1 MPRVVTFAETCLHDA
16 RYAARRLR
24 KDPAFAAVVILT
36 LALGVGASTTVFSVV
51 NAILLKPLP
60 YPNAGRIVFP
70 WGVAP
75 HGVDLG
81 FQDLPWSRMTFQTFS
96 RQTRTFEDIGAFQ
109 GDSFNLTGSGEPVRL
124 EGVRAS
130 AGFFPSLGVSP
141 LLGRIFAPEE
151 DQPGHER
158 EVILSH
164 RVWRERFHA
173 DQEVVGRAVS
183 LNGAPYTVVGIM
195 PAGFTFP
202 RATEMP
208 GSFTLPREAELW
220 VPLALPPGPTKRGE
234 PSELAVIGSLKPGIA
249 PEQAQ
254 AELDVFAQQMDRLF
268 PRAKGW
274 FASRV
279 RPLKR
284 QIAGDTRRPLLLLL
298 AAVGVVLLIA
308 CSNIANLLL
317 TRGIV
322 RTREFSLRSALGAT
336 GSRMI
341 RQLVTE
347 SLLLS
352 LAGGAAAVFVAIAGI
367 RFVKTFGPA
376 NIPRLAEVA
385 LDVPVLAF
393 ALVATM
399 VSGLAFGLT
408 PALAAVR
415 ESAGQSLKDGG
426 VRSSG
431 SAAASRLR
439 AALLVCQVALA
450 LVLVIASGLLVRTFV
465 HLVRADGGFNP
476 EHVVTFELTLP
487 SSSYPD
493 DAHIVRLYHTALERL
508 ANLPGVQSAGIGETV
523 PMGGAGESTAL
534 RIPDRP
540 TSRDEERP
548 YANYTIASRGY
559 FSAIGTVL
567 LRGRDFLDTDTAD
580 SPPVAIVS
588 RAMAAKFWPG
598 QDAIGKAVGVP
609 IMPFNM
615 TVVGVVADVKH
626 LTLRE
631 APGPEVYVPYTQK
644 PWPSMATMRVAVRT
658 KADGAAMMTTVRA
671 AIAAIDPDLP
681 VANVAALSAIVEA
694 AAAQPR
700 FSMLLLGAFG
710 VLAVALAC
718 VGLYGAVSYS
728 VIDRTQEIG
737 IRLAL
742 GAGRRDILGIV
753 LQPGLRVTTL
763 GILAGLAAAFVT
775 LRTMASFL
783 YGIESTDAPT
793 FVVVAAM
800 LMSVA
805 LFACYLPARRAM
817 RIDPLVAMRS
827 E

>member
-1 MPRVVTFAETCLHDA
+1 MTFVETCLHDA

-60 YPNAGRIVFP
+60 YPNADRIVFP

-81 FQDLPWSRMTFQTFS
+81 FPDLPWSRMGFQTFS
-96 RQTRTFEDIGAFQ
+96 RQTQTFEGIGAFL
-109 GDSFNLTGSGEPVRL
+109 GDAFNVTGSGEPLRL

-130 AGFFPSLGVSP
+130 AGFFPALGVSP

-164 RVWRERFHA
+164 RLWRERFHA
-173 DQEVVGRAVS
+173 DPALIGGTVN

-195 PAGFTFP
+195 PAGFAFP

-220 VPLALPPGPTKRGE
+220 VPLALPRGPAERGE
-234 PSELAVIGSLKPGIA
+234 PSELAVVGSLKPGIA
-249 PEQAQ
+249 LEQAQ

-268 PRAKGW
+268 PRGKGW

-279 RPLKR
+279 RPLNR
-284 QIAGDTRRPLLLLL
+284 QVAGDTRRPLLLLL

-317 TRGIV
+317 TRGIG

-336 GSRMI
+336 GSRI
-341 RQLVTE
+341 VRQLVTE

-352 LAGGAAAVFVAIAGI
+352 LAGGAAGMLIAVVGI

-376 NIPRLAEVA
+376 NIPRLGDVA

-393 ALVATM
+393 ALAATM
-399 VSGLAFGLT
+399 VSGLGFGLT

-415 ESAGQSLKDGG
+415 ESVGQSLKDGG

-431 SAAASRLR
+431 SASGLRLR
-439 AALLVCQVALA
+439 SALLVCEVALA

-465 HLVRADGGFNP
+465 HLVRADSGFNP
-476 EHVVTFELTLP
+476 EHVLTFELTLP
-487 SSSYPD
+487 SSTYPD
-493 DAHIVRLYHTALERL
+493 DARIVRLYHMALERL
-508 ANLPGVQSAGIGETV
+508 AALPGVQSAGIGETV

-540 TSRDEERP
+540 TIRDEERP
-548 YANYTIASRGY
+548 YANYTIASPGY
-559 FSAIGTVL
+559 FSAIGAVL
-567 LRGRDFLDTDTAD
+567 LRGRDFLDTDAAD

-588 RAMAAKFWPG
+588 RAMARKFWPG

-615 TVVGVVADVKH
+615 TVVGVVGDVKH

-644 PWPSMATMRVAVRT
+644 PWPSMATMHVAVRT
-658 KADGAAMMTTVRA
+658 KAEPAAVTTGVRA

-681 VANVAALSAIVEA
+681 LANVATLGTMVDG

-710 VLAVALAC
+710 ALAVVLAC

-742 GAGRRDILGIV
+742 GAGRRDILAMV
-753 LQPGLRVTTL
+753 LQQGLQVTAL
-763 GILAGLAAAFVT
+763 GVLIGLAAAAVT

-783 YGIESTDAPT
+783 YGIGSTDAPT
-793 FVVVAAM
+793 FAIVAAM

-805 LFACYLPARRAM
+805 LLACYLPARRAM
-817 RIDPLVAMRS
+817 RVDPLVAMRS

>member
-1 MPRVVTFAETCLHDA
+1 MTFVETCLHDI

-60 YPNAGRIVFP
+60 YPNADRIVFP

-81 FQDLPWSRMTFQTFS
+81 FQDLPWSRIEFQTFS
-96 RQTRTFEDIGAFQ
+96 RQTRTFEAFGAFQ
-109 GDSFNLTGSGEPVRL
+109 GDAFNLTGSGEPVRL

-141 LLGRIFAPEE
+141 IHGRIFAPEE
-151 DQPGHER
+151 DRPGHER

-164 RVWRERFHA
+164 RLWRERFHA
-173 DQEVVGRAVS
+173 DPTLIGRTVN
-183 LNGAPYTVVGIM
+183 LNGAAYTVVGIM
-195 PAGFTFP
+195 PARFAFP

-234 PSELAVIGSLKPGIA
+234 PSELAVVGRLKPGVA
-249 PEQAQ
+249 LEQAQ

-268 PRAKGW
+268 PRGKGW

-284 QIAGDTRRPLLLLL
+284 QVAGDTRRPLLLLL
-298 AAVGVVLLIA
+298 AAVGAVLLIA
-308 CSNIANLLL
+308 CSNVANLLL
-317 TRGIV
+317 TRGIG

-336 GSRMI
+336 GSRMV

-352 LAGGAAAVFVAIAGI
+352 LAGGASGVFVAIAGI

-376 NIPRLAEVA
+376 NIPRLGDVA

-393 ALVATM
+393 ALGVTM
-399 VSGLAFGLT
+399 VCGLGFGLT
-408 PALAAVR
+408 PALGTVR
-415 ESAGQSLKDGG
+415 ESVGQSLKDGG

-431 SAAASRLR
+431 SASASRLR
-439 AALLVCQVALA
+439 NGLLVCQVALA
-450 LVLVIASGLLVRTFV
+450 VVLVIASALLARTFV
-465 HLVRADGGFNP
+465 HLIRADGGFTP
-476 EHVVTFELTLP
+476 EHVLTFELTLP
-487 SSSYPD
+487 SSKYAD
-493 DAHIVRLYHTALERL
+493 DAQIVRLYDRALERL
-508 ANLPGVQSAGIGETV
+508 TSLPGVQSAGIGETV
-523 PMGGAGESTAL
+523 PMGGSGESTAL
-534 RIPDRP
+534 RIPDHP
-540 TSRDEERP
+540 VSRDEERP
-548 YANYTIASRGY
+548 YANYTIASPGY
-559 FSAIGTVL
+559 FSAIGTAL

-588 RAMAAKFWPG
+588 RAMARKFWPG

-644 PWPSMATMRVAVRT
+644 PWPSMATMHVAVRT
-658 KADGAAMMTTVRA
+658 KAEGAATMTGVRA

-681 VANVAALSAIVEA
+681 LANVATLSTIVEGA
-694 AAAQPR
+694 VAQPR
-700 FSMLLLGAFG
+700 FSMLLLSAFG

-718 VGLYGAVSYS
+718 IGLYGAVSYS

-742 GAGRRDILGIV
+742 GAGRRDILGMV
-753 LQPGLRVTTL
+753 LQLGLRVTVL
-763 GILAGLAAAFVT
+763 GILIGLAAAFFT

-783 YGIESTDAPT
+783 YGIGSTDAPT
-793 FVVVAAM
+793 FTVVAAM
-800 LMSVA
+800 LMGVA
-805 LFACYLPARRAM
+805 LLACYLPARRAM
-817 RIDPLVAMRS
+817 RVDPLAAISGIRN
-827 E
+827 